1 MGVGID
7 HPPRTERDLAGRKE
21 GPDAGVGAEPG
32 ILPDGGRTDLRDGP
46 TTLVGPGGWT
56 SRPPRTTSRVENP
69 EFSVRH
75 RHAESVARL
84 NPRDRHV
91 DPDLAVRG
99 SCPPSCGRTRPRRFP
114 GAWDGTRGPYSIS
127 PDEFLMGHS
136 GGEVGEAPAGAASG
150 VGKLPKCAGSQ
161 GGDPGLR
168 GCLRGRAKPCVGR
181 RMPRRSCAKCGRSGH
196 FLPRGRRLPSTGNYR
211 ICERRTARRAT
222 TSVTAVF
229 LVVSPRYQTVCQYFL
244 PRLARSACAG
254 LGPLEPVSTD

>member
-7 HPPRTERDLAGRKE
+7 HPPRTERDLAGRRE

-56 SRPPRTTSRVENP
+56 SRPPGTTSRVENP

-150 VGKLPKCAGSQ
+150 VGKLPKCAASQ

-211 ICERRTARRAT
+211 IYERRTARWAT